1 MKAIAIVSGGMD
13 SVTLAYLL
21 ASQGHALHLLSFD
34 YGQRHLKE
42 LDYARRCAAKL
53 GVQYDV
59 IDLSTLTHL
68 LRGSA
73 LTDAK
78 IAVPEGH
85 YAAPSMA
92 VTVVPNRNAVMLA
105 IAYAVAVAEGAERVA
120 IGVHA
125 GDHPVYPDCRPSFI
139 GAFEAMEV
147 RATDRDIELYA
158 PFVYMSKQ
166 DIVAVGAQ
174 LGVPYADTWSCYK
187 GGKFHCGKCGTCV
200 ERREAFLLA
209 GVNDPTE
216 YQA

>member
-53 GVQYDV
+53 GAQYDV

-92 VTVVPNRNAVMLA
+92 VTVVPNRNGHMAITTRYRAGWSVMISTRA
-105 IAYAVAVAEGAERVA
+105 IILSTR
-120 IGVHA
+120 
-125 GDHPVYPDCRPSFI
+125 
-139 GAFEAMEV
+139 
-147 RATDRDIELYA
+147 L
-158 PFVYMSKQ
+158 
-166 DIVAVGAQ
+166 
-174 LGVPYADTWSCYK
+174 
-187 GGKFHCGKCGTCV
+187 
-200 ERREAFLLA
+200 
-209 GVNDPTE
+209 
-216 YQA
+216 